1 MYMFIL
7 HTLSK
12 VTTDVYILVT
22 YHTMSTMHAYP
33 YVHLHVRAYTLVNT
47 ACTHAVQFEFICYQV

>member
-7 HTLSK
+7 HTLNK

-22 YHTMSTMHAYP
+22 YHTMSVMHAYP
-33 YVHLHVRAYTLVNT
+33 HVHVRAYTLVNT
-47 ACTHAVQFEFICYQV
+47 ACTHAVQFEFTYQV